1 MEAILKNPEHPEYG
15 TAAIPFPIPTE
26 RYDECVERLAA
37 MGIGDPLARDCVVEE
52 IRDALPIFNRL
63 KGQRVNADELDYLGK
78 RTESFDCDEEI
89 QFSAMATLWA

>member
-15 TAAIPFPIPTE
+15 TAAIPVPFSIVAE
-26 RYDECVERLAA
+26 EYEESMRRLAA

-52 IRDALPIFNRL
+52 IRDALPIFDRL

-78 RTESFDCDEEI
+78 RTESFDRNEEI
-89 QFSAMATLWA
+89 QFT